1 MTKKTVC
8 GLVALLVLVLG
19 GLGGYAVT
27 FLPRMLAGV
36 LVVLFTAFVM
46 FTGMVLAS
54 VRHRQMAAE
63 KSRDDEE
70 VISNLHQ
77 SAKKLLAAQSRTYGE
92 VSKAMSQIVSN
103 RVGIRIVEEMLH
115 GLENDEQRDAAYR
128 QVGTII
134 EEELAKLNKDVF
146 GDKSCPEKGSKG

>member
-1 MTKKTVC
+1 MTKKTIC

-19 GLGGYAVT
+19 GLGGFAVT

-54 VRHRQMAAE
+54 IRHRQMIAD

-77 SAKKLLAAQSRTYGE
+77 GAMRLLAAQSKTYGE
-92 VSKAMSQIVSN
+92 VSKAMSHIISN

-134 EEELAKLNKDVF
+134 EEELVRLNKDVF
-146 GDKSCPEKGSKG
+146 GDKPCPKNGSEG